1 MMSFQ
6 AVSDVVYALR
16 VEFAVLVISA
26 TLWFLHDRLGGSK
39 ARRGTSK
46 TRETSFAA
54 NAPNSAGRRSP
65 PPMENS
71 SAAAPQGYRNP
82 KPSQL
87 RDPSWVAGAVQQL
100 CNAEMQRGLDLYRNA
115 IRAGL
120 DLKRLSASE
129 SAHLFVALVT
139 AAIRV
144 GKVDEAMSLL
154 RDCQRGPGLTPGLLT
169 SAVKLCTSK
178 QMFKE
183 CLDIYDL
190 VSQETRLLLK
200 DRSLWSCLLFCAV
213 ETSQFERCGCFFE
226 SIKACGTPSAKDY
239 GNMIRCASQKVD
251 WKVASSLVLETR
263 KEEGVEIDNV
273 VFNTALATCVAAGQM
288 DEARALLDEF
298 EHTEGLVDVITYNTL
313 CKGYARSGNVNKC
326 LQSVEHMRAR
336 NITPSQVTYGILLDC
351 CINENDVDRAAQ
363 VFNEMTSSGC
373 VLNTV
378 LCTTLIKGFARAEQV
393 DKAMHVYEK
402 MCSDGDRGMKPDLIT
417 FSILIKANC
426 DAGHLDV
433 ALDLF
438 KAMKERSLS
447 ADEVVFNNLLG
458 GCVRQGNADF
468 AAQLYEEM
476 VKSGLRPSNA
486 TFSILIRLYAQCKRL
501 DEAVEMLKTQP
512 QVHGVVAEARLFV
525 QLAQACLRERQGQR
539 AAEVYRLLL
548 KTTTPSAAMHSSL
561 LGMCAKLNMLETGA
575 EILELAADA
584 SGRVDV
590 RDATQLR
597 DIAVRKRKTSCCD
610 RIAAAMVRLGHEQ
623 AAA

>member
-6 AVSDVVYALR
+6 AILDVMYALR
-16 VEFAVLVISA
+16 VEFTVLVISA
-26 TLWFLHDRLGGSK
+26 ALWCLHDRLGGPK
-39 ARRGTSK
+39 ARRGTPK
-46 TRETSFAA
+46 TRETTSAA
-54 NAPNSAGRRSP
+54 NAPVSSGRRYTP
-65 PPMENS
+65 PSKEGGS
-71 SAAAPQGYRNP
+71 VAAQNFRNP
-82 KPSQL
+82 KPAQL
-87 RDPSWVAGAVQQL
+87 RDPAWVASAVPQL
-100 CNAEMQRGLDLYRNA
+100 CTSEMQRGLDLYRNA

-120 DLKRLSASE
+120 DLNRLSASD
-129 SAHLFVALVT
+129 SANLFVALVT

-144 GKVDEAMSLL
+144 GKVDEAMNLL

-183 CLDIYDL
+183 CLEIYDL

-226 SIKACGTPSAKDY
+226 SIKACGAPSSKDY

-251 WKVASSLVLETR
+251 WKVASSLMMETR
-263 KEEGVEIDNV
+263 HAEGVEIDNV

-288 DEARALLDEF
+288 DEACALLNEF
-298 EHTEGLVDVITYNTL
+298 KEIEGLVDVITYNTL
-313 CKGYARSGNVNKC
+313 CKGYARSGNVSKC

-336 NITPSQVTYGILLDC
+336 NIAPSQVTYGILLDC
-351 CINENDVDRAAQ
+351 CINENDVDGAAE

-393 DKAMHVYEK
+393 DKAMNVYKK
-402 MCSDGDRGMKPDLIT
+402 MCAESDRGMRPDLIT

-438 KAMKERSLS
+438 KAMKARNLT

-539 AAEVYRLLL
+539 ATEVYKLLL
-548 KTTTPSAAMHSSL
+548 KSTVPTAAMHSSL

-597 DIAVRKRKTSCCD
+597 DIAVRKRKTSCSD
-610 RIAAAMVRLGHEQ
+610 RITAAMVRLGHEK
-623 AAA
+623 ATA